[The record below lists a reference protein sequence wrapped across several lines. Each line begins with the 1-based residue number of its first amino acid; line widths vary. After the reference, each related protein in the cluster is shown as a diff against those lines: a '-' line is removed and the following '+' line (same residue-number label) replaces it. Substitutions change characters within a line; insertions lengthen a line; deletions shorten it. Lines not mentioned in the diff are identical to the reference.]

1 MMMIS
6 RKGAKFSFASLLS
19 FVPLREML
27 RLPLPTMNE
36 YINIG
41 KIVAAFGLKG
51 EVILK
56 HALGKKTE
64 LKEIEAIFV
73 EENKGSYLPYF
84 VESSKAKDT
93 EEIYVKLESINTR
106 ESANRLSTRNVWLLD
121 EDFRKLAGK
130 TAPISLLGFQL
141 IADEEGNLGPIE
153 EVIEQPHQVL
163 LRINLDG
170 KEALIPLHA
179 ETLDKIDHKKK
190 EVHVTLPDGLLDI
203 YR

>member
-1 MMMIS
+1 M
-6 RKGAKFSFASLLS
+6 
-19 FVPLREML
+19 
-27 RLPLPTMNE
+27 TN

-41 KIVAAFGLKG
+41 KFVAAFGVKG
-51 EVILK
+51 DLILK
-56 HALGKKTE
+56 HALGKKTM
-64 LKEIEAIFV
+64 LKDIEAVFV
-73 EENKGSYLPYF
+73 EEVKGSYLPYF

-93 EEIYVKLESINTR
+93 EETYVKLDSIDTR
-106 ESANRLSTRNVWLLD
+106 EAAARLSTKNVWLPE

-130 TAPISLLGFQL
+130 SAPISLLGFTL
-141 IADEEGNLGPIE
+141 ITDEEENLGPIE

-163 LRINLDG
+163 LRIDLDG

-179 ETLDKIDHKKK
+179 ETLDRIDHQKK

>member
-1 MMMIS
+1 M
-6 RKGAKFSFASLLS
+6 KD
-19 FVPLREML
+19 
-27 RLPLPTMNE
+27 

-41 KIVAAFGLKG
+41 KIVASFGLKG

-56 HALGKKTE
+56 HALGKKTM
-64 LKEIEAIFV
+64 LDGIEAIFV

-93 EEIYVKLESINTR
+93 EEMYVKLESIDTR
-106 ESANRLSTRNVWLLD
+106 ESANRLSPRNVWLLD

-130 TAPISLLGFQL
+130 SAPISLLGFTL
-141 IADEEGNLGPIE
+141 ITDEEENLGPIE

-163 LRINLDG
+163 LRIDLDG

-179 ETLDKIDHKKK
+179 ETLDKIDHQKK

>member
-1 MMMIS
+1 
-6 RKGAKFSFASLLS
+6 
-19 FVPLREML
+19 
-27 RLPLPTMNE
+27 MNE

-41 KIVAAFGLKG
+41 RIVAGFGLKG

-56 HALGKKTE
+56 HALGKKTM
-64 LKEIEAIFV
+64 LTGVEAIFI

-84 VESSKAKDT
+84 VESSKAKDH
-93 EEIYVKLESINTR
+93 EEIYVKLETIDTK
-106 ESANRLSTRNVWLLD
+106 ESANRLSKKNVWLLD

-130 TAPISLLGFQL
+130 TAPISLLGFHL
-141 IADEEGNLGPIE
+141 ICEEGNLGPIE

-163 LRINLDG
+163 LRISLNG
-170 KEALIPLHA
+170 NEALIPLHA

-190 EVHVTLPDGLLDI
+190 QVHVTLPDGLLDI

>member
-1 MMMIS
+1 MDQ
-6 RKGAKFSFASLLS
+6 
-19 FVPLREML
+19 
-27 RLPLPTMNE
+27 

-41 KIVAAFGLKG
+41 KIVAGFGLKG

-56 HALGKKTE
+56 HALGRKTI
-64 LKEIEAIFV
+64 LKDIEAIFV
-73 EENKGSYLPYF
+73 EVNKGSYLPYF
-84 VESSKAKDT
+84 VESSKARDH
-93 EEIYVKLESINTR
+93 EETYVKLEGIDTR
-106 ESANRLSTRNVWLLD
+106 ESAGRLITKNVWLLD

-130 TAPISLLGFQL
+130 SAPISLLGYQL
-141 IADEEGNLGPIE
+141 LSNEGDLGPIE

-163 LRINLDG
+163 LRISLDG